1 MIQVMQF
8 ATHPVVKAMAAHPT
22 VELVQEHGSGCLLK
36 LLGPDEK
43 DDRTTELESAVC
55 KVTDDILESNGVAV
69 MLAAMRAHPT
79 ASKIQ
84 RHVCIALRE
93 LMETMNDN
101 GDQGEVEDANKAL
114 QENRVAQAKQVAE
127 VAKAENA
134 VGLIATALIK
144 HPDEKGVQDFGGE
157 ALDLLEPEPT
167 AEENTVVRD
176 SHALLARASLRLTLT
191 SLCVGWARAGGAG
204 GGARALGGSVR
215 D

>member
-1 MIQVMQF
+1 MN
-8 ATHPVVKAMAAHPT
+8 
-22 VELVQEHGSGCLLK
+22 
-36 LLGPDEK
+36 
-43 DDRTTELESAVC
+43 LESLANRAKLAMGEATKAAV
-55 KVTDDILESNGVAV
+55 
-69 MLAAMRAHPT
+69 AARKAGTRAT
-79 ASKIQ
+79 SD
-84 RHVCIALRE
+84 L
-93 LMETMNDN
+93 
-101 GDQGEVEDANKAL
+101 
-114 QENRVAQAKQVAE
+114 